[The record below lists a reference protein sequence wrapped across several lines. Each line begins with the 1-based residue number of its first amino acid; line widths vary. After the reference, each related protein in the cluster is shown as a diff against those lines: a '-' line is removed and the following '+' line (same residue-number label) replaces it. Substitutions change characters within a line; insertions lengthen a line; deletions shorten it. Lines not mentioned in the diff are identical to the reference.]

1 MNELPK
7 YNPLLKIG
15 DPFSFY
21 LIECNKDGCSDPGFT
36 KNAVF
41 YKMKPQ
47 PIVGNITSFKEG
59 NDKL

>member
-47 PIVGNITSFKEG
+47 PIVGNITSFK
-59 NDKL
+59 